1 MITAEDI
8 TARSERFR
16 IDEDRRL
23 RLQVTKQEQ
32 EIQRL
37 RSVIATEAGALEWLN
52 ENPTRPSDYNIRFAV
67 NRLRASLR
75 PVGE

>member
-1 MITAEDI
+1 
-8 TARSERFR
+8 
-16 IDEDRRL
+16 
-23 RLQVTKQEQ
+23 
-32 EIQRL
+32 
-37 RSVIATEAGALEWLN
+37 VIATEIGALEWLN